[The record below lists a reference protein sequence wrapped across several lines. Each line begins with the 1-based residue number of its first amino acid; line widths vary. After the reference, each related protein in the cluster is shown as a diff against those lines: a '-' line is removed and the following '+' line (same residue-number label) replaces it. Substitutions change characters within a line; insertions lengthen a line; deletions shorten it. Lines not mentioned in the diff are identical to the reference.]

1 MIEEIVDMGYK
12 VLTNEQVEYFKEFG
26 WVKVEEAYPRQTA
39 LDAQQIVWDNVE
51 KRGILK
57 NDKSTWTEE
66 MVKLNEVYFEKEFQ
80 LCNTSHMAD
89 AIEDLVGEGRLANR
103 IVYGE
108 SSPEN
113 QSGYG
118 WWPVNFYMG
127 KDKPWDVPTEG
138 WHWDGIQFKHYIDSP
153 DQGLLCLCLFSEINI
168 QGGGTLIAEG
178 SHKLVAK
185 FLAEQTEGIELK
197 DALPLMKQSHPWLSE
212 LTGSDNVSDGNRI
225 DKFMNWHTD
234 ADGVRLKVTET
245 TGSPGDIFL
254 CHPFLFHAASQN
266 HLGVPRFMCNRT
278 TPLKDRL
285 QLKRED
291 GSPYSPLETS
301 IRNVLSY
308 E

>member
-26 WVKVEEAYPRQTA
+26 WVKVEEAYPRQVS

-66 MVKLNEVYFEKEFQ
+66 IVKLNEVYFEKEFQ
-80 LCNTSHMAD
+80 LCNTSRMAD
-89 AIEDLVGEGRLANR
+89 AIEDLVGEGRLSNR

-113 QSGYG
+113 LSGYG
-118 WWPVNFYMG
+118 WWPVNFYLG
-127 KDKPWDVPTEG
+127 KDKPWDVPTVG
-138 WHWDGIQFKHYIDSP
+138 WHWDGIQFKHFIDSP
-153 DQGLLCLCLFSEINI
+153 DQGLLCLCLFSEINT

-185 FLAEQTEGIELK
+185 FLAEQTEGIELS
-197 DALPLMKQSHPWLSE
+197 DALPFMNRSHPWLAE
-212 LTGSDNVSDGNRI
+212 LTGSIDSETNRME
-225 DKFMNWHTD
+225 KFMNWHTD
-234 ADGVRLKVTET
+234 SDGVQLKVTET

-254 CHPFLFHAASQN
+254 CHPFLYHAASQN
-266 HLGVPRFMCNRT
+266 HLGIPRFMCNRT

-285 QLKRED
+285 QLKRVD
-291 GSPYSPLETS
+291 GGQYSPLETS
-301 IRNVLSY
+301 IRNALSY
-308 E
+308 D